1 MILVRSHLQ
10 RLSGNKWLIILPFFL
25 LIAACKTSKEVVN
38 RPVFVEPIVVEEPV
52 QEQELPI
59 VEEVEQKV
67 EEKVDEVIEPV
78 IPIIEKEPKDKILD
92 IALILPFDCTNYP
105 DVVEDIMTLEL
116 SNNTKIAAEFYSG
129 VKMAL
134 DELNKMNHSIN
145 VQVFDNSNQAGNT
158 EKILN
163 SLKGDIDVIIGPV
176 FNKELRDASEFAK
189 KRKIPIISPL
199 SSSTTITSQNPFYY
213 SANASSDT
221 HIESIISFITKGD
234 IEKMLDRSLY
244 NHVNYETLA
253 FGRKIN
259 LIHFSDANE
268 LNTIKSIRKVVADI
282 NSVHDNFL
290 DVNEIS
296 INLTSDLQII
306 KSNLDSTKH
315 NFIVLPLYSES
326 NVLKA
331 LNLLSQL
338 NNNYSMTVFGMSTW
352 RKLDK
357 INYDYLN
364 LLKVFITSSSFI
376 DKGNVKV
383 RDFIEDY
390 KEKYRATPGEYT
402 FQGYDLVQYLSRSF
416 RNGEFLKPTFEN
428 NSFSKSMHT
437 RFEFV
442 PRTVK
447 SDIIEYYDNKFVHVL
462 QFDNYLYKRVE

>member
-1 MILVRSHLQ
+1 MISVQSHLQ
-10 RLSGNKWLIILPFFL
+10 RLSGNKWLILLPFFL
-25 LIAACKTSKEVVN
+25 LIAACKTSKEAVQK
-38 RPVFVEPIVVEEPV
+38 PVYVEPIVIEKPV
-52 QEQELPI
+52 QEKETPKI
-59 VEEVEQKV
+59 EKAEPEKEVV
-67 EEKVDEVIEPV
+67 VPA
-78 IPIIEKEPKDKILD
+78 PIIEKEVKDKVLD
-92 IALILPFDCTNYP
+92 IVFILPFDCNNYP
-105 DVVEDIMTLEL
+105 SYVEDIQKIEL
-116 SNNTKIAAEFYSG
+116 TNNTKIAAEFYSG
-129 VKMAL
+129 AKMAL

-189 KRKIPIISPL
+189 KKKIPVISPL
-199 SSSTTITSQNPFYY
+199 SSSTTITSQNPYYY
-213 SANASSDT
+213 SANASSDM
-221 HIESIISFITKGD
+221 HIERIITYIAKGD
-234 IEKMLDRSLY
+234 LEKMMDRNLY
-244 NHVNYETLA
+244 KHVNYESLKS
-253 FGRKIN
+253 GRKIN
-259 LIHFSDANE
+259 LIHFSDASE
-268 LNTIKSIRKVVADI
+268 LNTIKSIRKIVADI
-282 NSVHDNFL
+282 NSGNKNFL
-290 DVNEIS
+290 DVNEIA
-296 INLTSDLQII
+296 INLSSDLNII

-315 NFIVLPLYSES
+315 NFVILPLYSES

-338 NNNYSMTVFGMSTW
+338 SNNYSMTVFGMSTW

-364 LLKVFITSSSFI
+364 VLKVFITSSSFI

-390 KEKYRATPGEYT
+390 KEKYRATPGEYA

-416 RNGEFLKPTFEN
+416 REEQFLKPKFEN
-428 NSFSKSMHT
+428 NSFSNTLHT

-442 PRTVK
+442 PRTIK
-447 SDIIEYYDNKFVHVL
+447 SDIVEYYDNKYVHIL